1 MPEFTL
7 NRDHLHISK
16 LGHTVQFIKG
26 EKVFVPP
33 ALKAEVIA
41 IGAVP
46 ADGDTDVLEDKP
58 EVTQFTAEER
68 EEELLA
74 AFKLLKER
82 NERGDFTGQG
92 IPAIPAL
99 AKIVGFKPEKK
110 EVEALWEKF
119 RVSAE

>member
-7 NRDHLHISK
+7 NRNHLLISK
-16 LGHTVQFIKG
+16 LGHSVQFVKG

-33 ALKAEVIA
+33 PLKPEAIA

-46 ADGDTDVLEDKP
+46 ADGNTDVLEDEK
-58 EVTQFTAEER
+58 EVVALTEEER
-68 EEELLA
+68 AEQLIA

-99 AKIVGFKPEKK
+99 AKIVDFKPEKK